1 MNTNKTD
8 VLVIGGG
15 TAACVAAD
23 AALQAGKHVTMVF
36 PNGGSS
42 EISAGAID
50 IMGVIPGETPSICP
64 SYKEGIKKLLEK
76 YPDHVYAKCKEEL
89 DAGTEALLSLAQAGG
104 YTLKGFD
111 GKNAWIPN
119 MMGTFSVNAYVPS
132 MAYDGA
138 VVPGK
143 QDRILVVGVKGN
155 VAFNAQAAAMSYQQY
170 QKKLGGKATYFSTEI
185 QIKGWGDR
193 RKISDGELADYL
205 DTEAGKEELVSLI
218 KTFCMNNRYA
228 FDTILFPPVLGYLH
242 YNEILAD
249 LKAACGCKVAE
260 VAALGNSVIGYRFTR
275 ALYRGL
281 EQKGAKLLRGSSV
294 KKIEA
299 ADDKVKVEYV
309 SGLTDQYHPGHTEI
323 AEVPAVVLA
332 TGGFVGGGIKA
343 RHTEVWVELLEQ
355 HLGKVTTEQLDRD
368 ALHPAGQEFMRMGV
382 QVKEDMS
389 VCDTKYNGRV
399 FACGDVLGG
408 QNFASERSGA
418 GIAAASAYLAGKNA
432 AAKI

>member
-1 MNTNKTD
+1 M
-8 VLVIGGG
+8 
-15 TAACVAAD
+15 
-23 AALQAGKHVTMVF
+23 
-36 PNGGSS
+36 
-42 EISAGAID
+42 
-50 IMGVIPGETPSICP
+50 
-64 SYKEGIKKLLEK
+64 
-76 YPDHVYAKCKEEL
+76 
-89 DAGTEALLSLAQAGG
+89 
-104 YTLKGFD
+104 
-111 GKNAWIPN
+111 
-119 MMGTFSVNAYVPS
+119 
-132 MAYDGA
+132 
-138 VVPGK
+138 
-143 QDRILVVGVKGN
+143 
-155 VAFNAQAAAMSYQQY
+155 
-170 QKKLGGKATYFSTEI
+170 
-185 QIKGWGDR
+185 
-193 RKISDGELADYL
+193 
-205 DTEAGKEELVSLI
+205 
-218 KTFCMNNRYA
+218 
-228 FDTILFPPVLGYLH
+228 
-242 YNEILAD
+242 
-249 LKAACGCKVAE
+249 
-260 VAALGNSVIGYRFTR
+260 
-275 ALYRGL
+275 YRGL

-368 ALHPAGQEFMRMGV
+368 AVHPAGQEFMRMGV